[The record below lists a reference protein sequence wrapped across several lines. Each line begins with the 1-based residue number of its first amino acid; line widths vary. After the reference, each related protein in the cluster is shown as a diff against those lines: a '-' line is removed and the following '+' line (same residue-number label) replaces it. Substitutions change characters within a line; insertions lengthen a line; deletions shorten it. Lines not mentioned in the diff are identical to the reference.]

1 MKKNKKD
8 EFFDYVGID
17 TLTRNYSYISGYIN
31 NSKFSEIIEKHIEN
45 ILEEKR
51 HHFIARLINSGITR
65 VEFLNYCKVKYKL
78 DEITRDLDEQ
88 YKKEFEKSILES
100 VWDKKE

>member
-1 MKKNKKD
+1 MKNKKD
-8 EFFDYVGID
+8 EFFDYVDMD
-17 TLTRNYSYISGYIN
+17 TLTANYSYIYDRID
-31 NSKFSEIIEKHIEN
+31 NSKFAETVEKHVKN
-45 ILEEKR
+45 IYEDRR

-100 VWDKKE
+100 VWDKKD